1 MESKKSQSITIP
13 TSYSAKK
20 DPLSFLALALIL
32 GFITF
37 SFKYWT
43 LFCFNTIMFGYL
55 FFRELRGATIFFAI
69 ILRILLYPLGYIKK
83 TFDKRIRRAEEEFK
97 KEARATSNPLFK
109 DKLRREWLVKN
120 KKIVFFD
127 WFYFCF
133 YSMNAFVVGWIFLQP
148 FTQERVANSVLFEFL
163 IPKFPITTTSY
174 IPLVG
179 MVDLTKINFT
189 LNFISAVGAGIVG
202 LFEIVLHQKRKRR
215 EMLMYLVMFPLG
227 AYFITMWVPSGFEFS
242 LIVFEVLTIGIIVT
256 EKVVGSKVFKFF
268 KPVEEKTEEKE
279 KEEEK

>member
-1 MESKKSQSITIP
+1 MTSRKQSSAVAP

-20 DPLSFLALALIL
+20 DPLSFLILALIL
-32 GFITF
+32 IFTIF

-43 LFCFNTIMFGYL
+43 LFCFNTIMLGYL
-55 FFRELRGATIFFAI
+55 FFRELRGATIFFAV
-69 ILRILLYPLGYIKK
+69 ILRIILYPLGFVKK
-83 TFDKRIRRAEEEFK
+83 TFDNKIRQAKEKFK
-97 KEARATSNPLFK
+97 EKVRLASNPL
-109 DKLRREWLVKN
+109 LRDQLKRDWLTKN
-120 KKIVFFD
+120 KKIIFFD

-148 FTQERVANSVLFEFL
+148 FTEVRIAESVFFKFL
-163 IPKFPITTTSY
+163 IPKFPMTTTSY

-202 LFEIVLHQKRKRR
+202 LFEVVLHQKRRRR

-227 AYFITMWVPSGFEFS
+227 AYFLTVWVPSGFEFS
-242 LIVFEVLTIGIIVT
+242 LIIFEILTIGIIIT
-256 EKVVGSKVFKFF
+256 EKIGESKVFKFF
-268 KPVEEKTEEKE
+268 KRPEEKDPPL
-279 KEEEK
+279 